1 MHRNGLEHDRR
12 HRLLRP
18 LRAASAG
25 SIGRGYG
32 GGVTAQRTIAARRWL
47 VGWVAGEG
55 SRASSHWRHGC
66 GCGVRRARPVPHGDG
81 GGVGAP
87 RCGGNDGHGPS
98 LPVGGCAPAP
108 PHREEVWMML

>member
-55 SRASSHWRHGC
+55 SRA
-66 GCGVRRARPVPHGDG
+66 ATG
-81 GGVGAP
+81 GMAAAAAS
-87 RCGGNDGHGPS
+87 DGHGRCRTGMAA
-98 LPVGGCAPAP
+98 V
-108 PHREEVWMML
+108 

>member
-32 GGVTAQRTIAARRWL
+32 GGVTAQRTIARRWL

-55 SRASSHWRHGC
+55 SRA
-66 GCGVRRARPVPHGDG
+66 ATG
-81 GGVGAP
+81 GMAAAAAS
-87 RCGGNDGHGPS
+87 DGHGRCRT
-98 LPVGGCAPAP
+98 GMATA
-108 PHREEVWMML
+108 